1 MTKRNTILKSLICFM
16 FGLASFVLIACG
28 AAKPT
33 AIEVVEGVPAFV
45 RQDEQIDLS
54 NLKLKLTYSNDKT
67 KEIGVNEV
75 EYSFSSAEIGLQ
87 DLVISYTEKNTKVI
101 VTVQVQVISK
111 TAIAGVEIDAFAGV
125 YDGQNHSVTVTG
137 TETDDVVKYSLD
149 NGTTWLDNAPVF
161 KNAGEYPVQVKV
173 ERQNYDDLIINK
185 TISIAKKDLTISA
198 KTYNLTYGDAAPT
211 CELEFEGF
219 IEGETKDVLLSQPQ
233 AVCEYDATSDAG
245 SYDVVVSNADA
256 QNYNINYVK
265 GVVNVAKKQL
275 TVTASSHN
283 LTYGDDVPTYTAEI
297 TGFVNGQDKSVLITQ
312 PTLSCAYAKNSDV
325 GSYAVVAS
333 AAEAKNYSFNYVNG
347 NVTVAKRT
355 VDVAWGN
362 LNIEYTGE
370 KVLPTAQ
377 YADIDGNLISLNVNA
392 SNEEGYINVNNS
404 CSAVAVLDH
413 KNYQL
418 NSANSNTTFA
428 IVKASNRWIISP
440 SMDDIIVGSEY
451 APTAKAKVGIIKYEY
466 KLQEA
471 ADETYSLIKPTELG
485 LYTVRISVEETS
497 NYDGIAAE
505 TFNFKIYDQRS
516 SSQVLTWSSTL
527 LVDRTTNAQDFVD
540 KSNILIAG
548 NQNKFSLQILAEVK
562 GSVESTNQIDAQ
574 ISLQLWD
581 AETSSYKAIENV
593 AEYATITNSFNYINF
608 TSSAVGKQF
617 KIIVSPTNV
626 VQNADVEDLIFEVK
640 VVDGYNVYKAD
651 ELSVIV
657 NAYNHDSEKTENGWR
672 AFKQERNLA
681 DVQANAVVLQNNIEI
696 NNENIPS
703 YYFWSQAEVD
713 KFTSD
718 IKALTNQS
726 IVGSLKDGFGLYV
739 YERAINPG
747 DNFEFYGNYFNID
760 YSKLAKM
767 VLSREASYDG
777 TVSSSNGVKYYS
789 DDNDKNTQITT
800 HTSLF
805 RFAGTTKNS
814 NLLIKDLSVFGNGRR
829 SADTRES
836 GGAMLV
842 KIEGITSV
850 AENNSYSNCYMGFMY
865 TTSQEPTIEEGLTNK
880 LINTKGYNSYNS
892 LLYMW
897 GVKDLLIEGGEFVG
911 AGGPVMIVDH
921 ADPESKEQV
930 GGYPSTINI
939 IGTKL
944 ESFVTGNEPW
954 FASYGATALVPQ
966 IKAADEYYNKVGATF
981 LQEQTDYTG
990 KTIAGMMNLKV
1001 VYKSSAAEGITAAVV
1016 KGEVNFYNNRE
1027 EYQNK
1032 SVYGLDLTTYSA
1044 AAVASNNNILQNSRT
1059 GAILGQD
1066 TTGAFAK
1073 VEDTGVTNLNFYLQ
1087 NGMGIVLQLYKK

>member
-16 FGLASFVLIACG
+16 FGLASFVFIACG

-33 AIEVVEGVPAFV
+33 AIEVIEGLPAFV

-54 NLKLKLTYSNDKT
+54 NLKLKVTYSNDKT
-67 KEIGVNEV
+67 KQIGVGEI
-75 EYSFSSAEIGLQ
+75 EYSFSSAELGMQ
-87 DLVISYTEKNTKVI
+87 DLVIKYTESKKEVSI
-101 VTVQVQVISK
+101 TVQVQVISK
-111 TAIAGVEIDAFAGV
+111 TAIAGVEINAFAGV
-125 YDGQNHSVTVTG
+125 YDGQNHSVAVTG
-137 TETDDVVKYSLD
+137 TESDDVVKYSLN
-149 NGTTWLDNAPVF
+149 NGSTWLDTAPVF

-173 ERQNYDDLIINK
+173 ERANYDDLIVNK
-185 TISIAKKDLTISA
+185 TISIAKKDLTIA
-198 KTYNLTYGDAAPT
+198 GKTYNATYGDDAPIY
-211 CELEFEGF
+211 ELEYTGFVAGEGSAN
-219 IEGETKDVLLSQPQ
+219 LLDQPTRT
-233 AVCEYDATSDAG
+233 CDYNKTSDAG
-245 SYDVVVSNADA
+245 SYDVVIANAKA
-256 QNYNINYVK
+256 ENYNISYKN
-265 GVVNVAKKQL
+265 GVVKVAKKQL

-283 LTYGDDVPTYTAEI
+283 LTYGDDVPTYSVDIDAK
-297 TGFVNGQDKSVLITQ
+297 GFVNGQDKSVLTAQ
-312 PTLSCAYAKNSDV
+312 PTVSCSYAKNSDV
-325 GSYAVVAS
+325 GSYDVVPS
-333 AAEAKNYSFNYVNG
+333 GAEAKNYSFNYVLG
-347 NVTVAKRT
+347 SVTVAKRT

-370 KVLPTAQ
+370 KIVPTASFN
-377 YADIDGNLISLNVNA
+377 DVNNSLVALSVKANDEN
-392 SNEEGYINVNNS
+392 GYINVGTGYAV
-404 CSAVAVLDH
+404 SATLNH

-418 NSANSNTTFA
+418 NNATASTTFA
-428 IVKASNRWIISP
+428 IVKATNKWLVAPAIA
-440 SMDDIIVGSEY
+440 DVANNSEVN
-451 APTAKAKVGIIKYEY
+451 PTAVAKFGTPKFEY
-466 KLQEA
+466 KL
-471 ADETYSLIKPTELG
+471 ADALDDSYTETKPTQIG
-485 LYTVRISVEETS
+485 HYTLKVFVEQTE
-497 NYDGIAAE
+497 NYSAIE
-505 TFNFKIYDQRS
+505 PQTINFKIYDARQVTGFYS
-516 SSQVLTWSSTL
+516 SLLSDRAKNVDNFVEKNNVL
-527 LVDRTTNAQDFVD
+527 V
-540 KSNILIAG
+540 AG
-548 NQNKFSLQILAEVK
+548 SQNKFDLQILGECGVDTTTEIDTEIL
-562 GSVESTNQIDAQ
+562 VELFDESTN
-574 ISLQLWD
+574 
-581 AETSSYKAIENV
+581 TYKKIENLD
-593 AEYATITNSFNYINF
+593 EYVTITYIQNHL
-608 TSSAVGKQF
+608 QF
-617 KIIVSPTNV
+617 KPAANGKTFKITAKASNP
-626 VQNADVEDLIFEVK
+626 ADGLNNLVYEVK

-657 NAYNHDSEKTENGWR
+657 NAYNHDGEKTENGWR

-681 DVQANAVVLQNNIEI
+681 DVQANAVVLQNNIVI

-760 YSKLAKM
+760 YSNLAKM

-842 KIEGITSV
+842 KIEGLTSV

-865 TTSQEPTIEEGLTNK
+865 TTSQVPTIEEGLTNK

-981 LQEQTDYTG
+981 LQEQKDYTG

-1027 EYQNK
+1027 EYQSK
-1032 SVYGLDLTTYSA
+1032 LAYGLDLTTYSA

>member
-16 FGLASFVLIACG
+16 FGLASFVFIACG

-33 AIEVVEGVPAFV
+33 AIEVIEGLPAFV

-54 NLKLKLTYSNDKT
+54 NLKLKVTYSNDKT
-67 KEIGVNEV
+67 KQIGVGEI
-75 EYSFSSAEIGLQ
+75 EYSFSSAELGMQ
-87 DLVISYTEKNTKVI
+87 DLVIKYTESKKEVSI
-101 VTVQVQVISK
+101 TVQVQVISK
-111 TAIAGVEIDAFAGV
+111 TAIAGVEINAFAGA
-125 YDGQNHSVTVTG
+125 YDGQNHSVAVTG
-137 TETDDVVKYSLD
+137 TESDDVVKYSLN
-149 NGTTWLDNAPVF
+149 NGSTWLDTAPVF

-173 ERQNYDDLIINK
+173 ERANYDDLIVDK
-185 TISIAKKDLTISA
+185 TISIAKKDLTIA
-198 KTYNLTYGDAAPT
+198 GKTYNVIYGDNAPIYKLEYTGFVAGEGSANLLDQPTRT
-211 CELEFEGF
+211 CDYN
-219 IEGETKDVLLSQPQ
+219 K
-233 AVCEYDATSDAG
+233 TSDVG
-245 SYDVVVSNADA
+245 SYDVVIADA
-256 QNYNINYVK
+256 KAENYNISYKN
-265 GVVNVAKKQL
+265 GVVKVAKKQL

-283 LTYGDDVPTYTAEI
+283 LTYGDDVPTYSVDIDAK
-297 TGFVNGQDKSVLITQ
+297 GFVNGQDKSILDAQ
-312 PTLSCAYAKNSDV
+312 PTVSCSYAKNSDV
-325 GSYAVVAS
+325 GSYDVVPS
-333 AAEAKNYSFNYVNG
+333 GAEAKNYSFNYVLG
-347 NVTVAKRT
+347 SVTVAKRT

-370 KVLPTAQ
+370 KIVPTASFN
-377 YADIDGNLISLNVNA
+377 DVNNSLVALSVEANDEN
-392 SNEEGYINVNNS
+392 GYINVGTGYAV
-404 CSAVAVLDH
+404 SATLNH

-418 NSANSNTTFA
+418 NNTTASTTFA
-428 IVKASNRWIISP
+428 IVKATNKWLVAP
-440 SMDDIIVGSEY
+440 AVADVANNSEVN
-451 APTAKAKVGIIKYEY
+451 PTAVAKFGTPKFEY
-466 KLQEA
+466 KL
-471 ADETYSLIKPTELG
+471 ADALDDSYTETKPTQIG
-485 LYTVRISVEETS
+485 HYTLKVFVEQTE
-497 NYDGIAAE
+497 NYSAIE
-505 TFNFKIYDQRS
+505 PQTINFKIYDARQVTGFYS
-516 SSQVLTWSSTL
+516 SLLSERAKNVDNFVVKNNVL
-527 LVDRTTNAQDFVD
+527 V
-540 KSNILIAG
+540 AG
-548 NQNKFSLQILAEVK
+548 SQNKFDLQILGECGVDTTTEIDTEIL
-562 GSVESTNQIDAQ
+562 VELFDESTN
-574 ISLQLWD
+574 
-581 AETSSYKAIENV
+581 TYKKIENLD
-593 AEYATITNSFNYINF
+593 EYVTITYIQNHL
-608 TSSAVGKQF
+608 QF
-617 KIIVSPTNV
+617 KPAANGKTFKITAKASNP
-626 VQNADVEDLIFEVK
+626 ADGLNDLVYEVK

-657 NAYNHDSEKTENGWR
+657 NAYNHDGEKTENGWR
-672 AFKQERNLA
+672 TFKQERNLA
-681 DVQANAVVLQNNIEI
+681 DVQANAVVLQNNIVI

-760 YSKLAKM
+760 YSNLAKM

-777 TVSSSNGVKYYS
+777 SVSSSNGVKYYS

-814 NLLIKDLSVFGNGRR
+814 SLLIKDLSVFGNGRR

-842 KIEGITSV
+842 KIEGLTSV

-865 TTSQEPTIEEGLTNK
+865 TSSQEPTIEEGLTNK

-966 IKAADEYYNKVGATF
+966 IKGADEHYNKAGATF

-990 KTIAGMMNLKV
+990 KTIVGMMNLKV

-1032 SVYGLDLTTYSA
+1032 SVYGLDLTNYSA

-1059 GAILGQD
+1059 GAILRQD

>member
-16 FGLASFVLIACG
+16 FGLASFVFIACG

-33 AIEVVEGVPAFV
+33 AIEVIEGLPAFV

-54 NLKLKLTYSNDKT
+54 NLKLKVTYSNDKT
-67 KEIGVNEV
+67 KQIGAGEI
-75 EYSFSSAEIGLQ
+75 EYSFSSAELGMQ
-87 DLVISYTEKNTKVI
+87 DLVIKYTESKKEVSI
-101 VTVQVQVISK
+101 TVQVQVISK
-111 TAIAGVEIDAFAGV
+111 TAIAGVEINAFAGV
-125 YDGQNHSVTVTG
+125 YDGQNHSVAVTG
-137 TETDDVVKYSLD
+137 TESDDVVKYSLN
-149 NGTTWLDNAPVF
+149 NGSTWLDTAPVF
-161 KNAGEYPVQVKV
+161 KNTGEYPVKVKV
-173 ERQNYDDLIINK
+173 ERANYDDLIVDK
-185 TISIAKKDLTISA
+185 TISIAKKDLTIA
-198 KTYNLTYGDAAPT
+198 GKTYEATYGDDAPIY
-211 CELEFEGF
+211 ELEYTGFVAGEGSAN
-219 IEGETKDVLLSQPQ
+219 LLNQPTRT
-233 AVCEYDATSDAG
+233 CDYNKTSDVG
-245 SYDVVVSNADA
+245 SYDVVIANAKA
-256 QNYNINYVK
+256 ENYNISYKN
-265 GVVNVAKKQL
+265 GVVKVAKKQL

-283 LTYGDDVPTYTAEI
+283 LTYGDDAPTYSVDIDAK
-297 TGFVNGQDKSVLITQ
+297 GFVNGQDKSVLTAQ
-312 PTLSCAYAKNSDV
+312 PTVSCSYAKNSDV
-325 GSYAVVAS
+325 GNYDVVPS
-333 AAEAKNYSFNYVNG
+333 SAEAKNYSFNYVLG
-347 NVTVAKRT
+347 SVTVAKRT

-370 KVLPTAQ
+370 KIVPTASFN
-377 YADIDGNLISLNVNA
+377 DVNNSLVALSVKANDEN
-392 SNEEGYINVNNS
+392 GYINVGTGYAV
-404 CSAVAVLDH
+404 SATLNH

-418 NSANSNTTFA
+418 NNTTASTTFA
-428 IVKASNRWIISP
+428 IVKATNKWLVAP
-440 SMDDIIVGSEY
+440 AVVDVANNSEVN
-451 APTAKAKVGIIKYEY
+451 PTAVAKFGTPKFEY
-466 KLQEA
+466 KL
-471 ADETYSLIKPTELG
+471 ADALDDSYTETKPTQIG
-485 LYTVRISVEETS
+485 HYTLKVFVEQTE
-497 NYDGIAAE
+497 NYSAIE
-505 TFNFKIYDQRS
+505 PQTINFKIYDARQVTGFYS
-516 SSQVLTWSSTL
+516 SL
-527 LVDRTTNAQDFVD
+527 LSERADNVKDFVE
-540 KSNILIAG
+540 KNNVLVAG
-548 NQNKFSLQILAEVK
+548 SQNKFDLQILGEC
-562 GSVESTNQIDAQ
+562 G
-574 ISLQLWD
+574 
-581 AETSSYKAIENV
+581 AETTTEIDTEILVELFDELTNTYKKIENLD
-593 AEYATITNSFNYINF
+593 EYVTITNIQNHL
-608 TSSAVGKQF
+608 QF
-617 KIIVSPTNV
+617 KPAANGKTFKITAKASNP
-626 VQNADVEDLIFEVK
+626 ADGLNNLVYEVK

-657 NAYNHDSEKTENGWR
+657 NTYNHDSEKTENGWR

-747 DNFEFYGNYFNID
+747 DNFEFYGNYFNIN
-760 YSKLAKM
+760 YSNLAKM

-842 KIEGITSV
+842 KIEGLTSV

-921 ADPESKEQV
+921 ADPESKKQE

-966 IKAADEYYNKVGATF
+966 IKAEDEHYNDAHATF
-981 LQEQTDYTG
+981 LQEQKDYTG

-1059 GAILGQD
+1059 GVILNQSNLD
-1066 TTGAFAK
+1066 VNFAK

>member
-1 MTKRNTILKSLICFM
+1 MIKRNTILKSLICFM
-16 FGLASFVLIACG
+16 FGLASFVFIACG

-33 AIEVVEGVPAFV
+33 AIEVVDGLPAFV

-54 NLKLKLTYSNDKT
+54 NLKLKVTYSNDKT
-67 KEIGVNEV
+67 KEIGVGEV
-75 EYSFSSAEIGLQ
+75 EYSFSSANLGLQ
-87 DLVISYTEKNTKVI
+87 DLVIKYTENKNEVS

-111 TAIAGVEIDAFAGV
+111 TEIAGVEVDAFDGV
-125 YDGQNHSVTVTG
+125 YDGLNHSLTVAG
-137 TETDDVVKYSLD
+137 TETDDVVAYSVD
-149 NGTTWLDNAPVF
+149 NGATWLDEAPVF

-173 ERQNYDDLIINK
+173 ERENYDDLIINK
-185 TISIAKKDLTISA
+185 TISIAKKDLTISG
-198 KTYNLTYGDAAPT
+198 KTYNVTYGDSIAAY
-211 CELEFEGF
+211 ELEFNGF
-219 IEGETKDVLLSQPQ
+219 VEGENKEVLSSQPL
-233 AVCEYDATSDAG
+233 AICDYTETSDVG
-245 SYDVVVSNADA
+245 EYYVLISDTDA
-256 QNYNINYVK
+256 QNYNIDYVK

-283 LTYGDDVPTYTAEI
+283 LVYGDDVPAYSAEI
-297 TGFVNGQDKSVLITQ
+297 TGFVNGQDKSVLTTQ
-312 PTLSCAYAKNSDV
+312 PTLSCAYTKNSDA

-333 AAEAKNYSFNYVNG
+333 AAEAKNYSFDYVSG

-362 LNIEYTGE
+362 LDIEYTGE
-370 KVLPTAQ
+370 KIVPTASFNDVNNSLVALTVE
-377 YADIDGNLISLNVNA
+377 ADDEN
-392 SNEEGYINVNNS
+392 GYINVGTGYAV
-404 CSAVAVLDH
+404 SATLNH

-418 NSANSNTTFA
+418 NSSSASTTFA
-428 IVKASNRWIISP
+428 IVKATNKWLVAP
-440 SMDDIIVGSEY
+440 SIEDVVVGNDY
-451 APTAKAKVGIIKYEY
+451 APTATPKVGVVKFEY
-466 KLQEA
+466 KLQDA
-471 ADETYSLIKPTELG
+471 SDETYNLIKPTSLG
-485 LYTVRISVEETS
+485 LYTVRVSVEETS
-497 NYDGIAAE
+497 NYDGIAPQ
-505 TFNFKIYDQRS
+505 TLNYKIHDERS
-516 SSQVLTWSSTL
+516 SLQVTAMSSGL
-527 LVDRTTNAQDFVD
+527 LKDRTINSQNFIS
-540 KSNILIAG
+540 KNNILVAG

-562 GSVESTNQIDAQ
+562 GSPDTIEQVDANITMQ
-574 ISLQLWD
+574 KWD
-581 AETSSYKAIENV
+581 AGTSSYKAIENV

-608 TSSAVGKQF
+608 TSSAVGNQF
-617 KIIVSPTNV
+617 KITVSPTNV
-626 VQNADVEDLIFEVK
+626 ASGYDVEDLVYEVK

-657 NAYNHDSEKTENGWR
+657 NTYNHDSENADNGWR
-672 AFKQERNLA
+672 AFKQERGLA
-681 DVQANAVVLQNNIEI
+681 DVVANAVVLQNNIVI
-696 NNENIPS
+696 NNENISS

-747 DNFEFYGNYFNID
+747 DNFEFYGNYFKID
-760 YSKLAKM
+760 YSNLAKM
-767 VLSREASYDG
+767 VLAREASYDG
-777 TVSSSNGVKYYS
+777 EVSSSNGVKYYS

-842 KIEGITSV
+842 KIEGLTSV

-921 ADPESKEQV
+921 ADPESKKQE

-954 FASYGATALVPQ
+954 FASYGATALVPL
-966 IKAADEYYNKVGATF
+966 IKGSDGEYNKAGATF
-981 LQEQTDYTG
+981 LQEQTDLTG
-990 KTIAGMMNLKV
+990 KTVAGMMNLKV

-1027 EYQNK
+1027 EYKNK
-1032 SVYGLDLTTYSA
+1032 SAYGLDLTTYSA
-1044 AAVASNNNILQNSRT
+1044 EAVASSKIILQNSRT
-1059 GAILGQD
+1059 GAIIGKD
-1066 TTGAFAK
+1066 NIGDCAK
-1073 VEDTGVTNLNFYLQ
+1073 VEDTGVTNVNICLH

>member
-16 FGLASFVLIACG
+16 FGLASFVFIACG

-33 AIEVVEGVPAFV
+33 AIEVIEGLPAFV

-54 NLKLKLTYSNDKT
+54 NLKLKVTYSNDKT
-67 KEIGVNEV
+67 KQIGAGEI
-75 EYSFSSAEIGLQ
+75 EYSFSSAELGMQ
-87 DLVISYTEKNTKVI
+87 DLVIKYTESKKEVSI
-101 VTVQVQVISK
+101 TVQVQVISK
-111 TAIAGVEIDAFAGV
+111 TAIAGVEINAFAGV
-125 YDGQNHSVTVTG
+125 YDGQNHSVAVTG
-137 TETDDVVKYSLD
+137 AESDDVVKYSLN
-149 NGTTWLDNAPVF
+149 NGSTWLDTAPVF

-173 ERQNYDDLIINK
+173 ERANYDDLIVDK
-185 TISIAKKDLTISA
+185 TISIAKKDLTIA
-198 KTYNLTYGDAAPT
+198 GKTYEATYGDDAPIY
-211 CELEFEGF
+211 ELEYTGFVAGEGSAN
-219 IEGETKDVLLSQPQ
+219 LLDQPTRT
-233 AVCEYDATSDAG
+233 CDYNKTSDVG
-245 SYDVVVSNADA
+245 SYDVVIANAKA
-256 QNYNINYVK
+256 ENYNISYKN
-265 GVVNVAKKQL
+265 GVVKVAKKQL

-283 LTYGDDVPTYTAEI
+283 LTYGDDVPTYSVDIDAK
-297 TGFVNGQDKSVLITQ
+297 GFVNGQDKSVLDAQ
-312 PTLSCAYAKNSDV
+312 PKVSCSYAKNSDV
-325 GSYAVVAS
+325 GSYDVVPS
-333 AAEAKNYSFNYVNG
+333 GAEAKNYSFNYVLG
-347 NVTVAKRT
+347 SVTVAKRT

-370 KVLPTAQ
+370 KIVPTASFNDVNNSLV
-377 YADIDGNLISLNVNA
+377 ALNVEANDE
-392 SNEEGYINVNNS
+392 NGYINVGTGYAV
-404 CSAVAVLDH
+404 SATLNH

-418 NSANSNTTFA
+418 NNTTASTTFA
-428 IVKASNRWIISP
+428 IVKATNKWLVAP
-440 SMDDIIVGSEY
+440 AVADVANNSEVN
-451 APTAKAKVGIIKYEY
+451 PTAVAKFGTPKFEY
-466 KLQEA
+466 KL
-471 ADETYSLIKPTELG
+471 ADASDDSYTETKPTQIG
-485 LYTVRISVEETS
+485 HYTLKVFVEQTE
-497 NYDGIAAE
+497 NYSAIE
-505 TFNFKIYDQRS
+505 PQTINFKIYDER
-516 SSQVLTWSSTL
+516 QVLSFYSSL
-527 LVDRTTNAQDFVD
+527 LSERADNVNDFVEQ
-540 KSNILIAG
+540 NNVLVAG
-548 NQNKFSLQILAEVK
+548 SQNKFDLQILGELNGGIDTTTEIDTEILVELFD
-562 GSVESTNQIDAQ
+562 ESTNTYQ
-574 ISLQLWD
+574 
-581 AETSSYKAIENV
+581 KIENLD
-593 AEYATITNSFNYINF
+593 EYVTITYIQNYL
-608 TSSAVGKQF
+608 QF
-617 KIIVSPTNV
+617 KPAANGKTFKITAKASNP
-626 VQNADVEDLIFEVK
+626 ADGLNNLVYEVK

-657 NAYNHDSEKTENGWR
+657 NAYNHDGEKTENGWR

-681 DVQANAVVLQNNIEI
+681 DVQANAVVLQNNIVI

-760 YSKLAKM
+760 YSNLAKM

-777 TVSSSNGVKYYS
+777 SVSSSNGVKYYS

-805 RFAGTTKNS
+805 RFVGTTKNS

-842 KIEGITSV
+842 KIEGLTSV

-865 TTSQEPTIEEGLTNK
+865 TTSQEPTVEEGLTNK

-921 ADPESKEQV
+921 ADPESKKQV

-966 IKAADEYYNKVGATF
+966 IKAADAHYGPNATF
-981 LQEQTDYTG
+981 LQEQKDYTG

-1073 VEDTGVTNLNFYLQ
+1073 VEGTGVTNLNFYLQ

>member
-33 AIEVVEGVPAFV
+33 AIEVIDGLPAFV

-54 NLKLKLTYSNDKT
+54 NLKLKVTYSNDKT
-67 KEIGVNEV
+67 KQIGVGEI
-75 EYSFSSAEIGLQ
+75 EYSFSSAELGMQ
-87 DLVISYTEKNTKVI
+87 DLVIKYTESKKEVSI
-101 VTVQVQVISK
+101 TVQVQVISK
-111 TAIAGVEIDAFAGV
+111 TAIAGVEVNAFAGA
-125 YDGQNHSVTVTG
+125 YDGQNHSVAVTG
-137 TETDDVVKYSLD
+137 AESDDVVKYSLN
-149 NGTTWLDNAPVF
+149 NGSTWLDTAPVF

-173 ERQNYDDLIINK
+173 ERANYDDLIVDK
-185 TISIAKKDLTISA
+185 TISIAKKDLTIA
-198 KTYNLTYGDAAPT
+198 GKTYNVTYGDDVPT
-211 CELEFEGF
+211 YELEYTGFVAGEGSAN
-219 IEGETKDVLLSQPQ
+219 LLAQPTR
-233 AVCEYDATSDAG
+233 ACDYNKTSDAG
-245 SYDVVVSNADA
+245 SYDVVVANAEA
-256 QNYNINYVK
+256 ENYNISYKN
-265 GVVNVAKKQL
+265 GVVEVAKKQL

-283 LTYGDDVPTYTAEI
+283 LTYGDDVPTYSVDIDTK
-297 TGFVNGQDKSVLITQ
+297 GFVNGQDKSVLTAQ
-312 PTLSCAYAKNSDV
+312 PTASCSYAKNSDV
-325 GSYAVVAS
+325 GSYAVVPS
-333 AAEAKNYSFNYVNG
+333 GAEAKNYSFNYVNG

-355 VDVAWGN
+355 VDVVWGN

-370 KVLPTAQ
+370 KIVPTASFNDVNNSLVALSVE
-377 YADIDGNLISLNVNA
+377 ADDEN
-392 SNEEGYINVNNS
+392 GYINVGTGYAV
-404 CSAVAVLDH
+404 SATLNH

-418 NSANSNTTFA
+418 NNTTASTTFA
-428 IVKASNRWIISP
+428 IVKATNKWLVAP
-440 SMDDIIVGSEY
+440 AVADVANNSEVN
-451 APTAKAKVGIIKYEY
+451 PTAVAKFGTPKFEY
-466 KLQEA
+466 KL
-471 ADETYSLIKPTELG
+471 ADASDDSYTETKPTQIG
-485 LYTVRISVEETS
+485 HYTLKVFVEQTK
-497 NYDGIAAE
+497 NYSAIE
-505 TFNFKIYDQRS
+505 PQTINFKIYDARQVTGFYS
-516 SSQVLTWSSTL
+516 SLLSDRAKNVDNFVEKNNVL
-527 LVDRTTNAQDFVD
+527 V
-540 KSNILIAG
+540 AG
-548 NQNKFSLQILAEVK
+548 SQNKFDLQILGECGVDTTTEIDTEIL
-562 GSVESTNQIDAQ
+562 VELFDESTGTYQ
-574 ISLQLWD
+574 
-581 AETSSYKAIENV
+581 KIENLD
-593 AEYATITNSFNYINF
+593 EYVTITYIQNHL
-608 TSSAVGKQF
+608 QF
-617 KIIVSPTNV
+617 KPAANGKTFKITAKASNP
-626 VQNADVEDLIFEVK
+626 ADGLNDLVYEVK

-657 NAYNHDSEKTENGWR
+657 NAYNHDGEKTENGWR

-681 DVQANAVVLQNNIEI
+681 DVQANAVVLQNNIVI

-760 YSKLAKM
+760 YSNLAKM

-789 DDNDKNTQITT
+789 DDSDQNTQITT

-805 RFAGTTKNS
+805 RFVGTTKNS

-829 SADTRES
+829 SADSRES

-842 KIEGITSV
+842 KIEGLTSV

-921 ADPESKEQV
+921 ADPESKKQE

-981 LQEQTDYTG
+981 LQEQKDYTG

-1027 EYQNK
+1027 EYENK
-1032 SVYGLDLTTYSA
+1032 SAYGLNLTTYSA

-1059 GAILGQD
+1059 GVILNPSNLD
-1066 TTGAFAK
+1066 VNFAK

>member
-16 FGLASFVLIACG
+16 FGLASFVFIACG

-33 AIEVVEGVPAFV
+33 AIEVIEGLPAFV

-54 NLKLKLTYSNDKT
+54 NLKLKVTYSNDKT
-67 KEIGVNEV
+67 KQIGVGEI
-75 EYSFSSAEIGLQ
+75 EYSFSSAELGMQ
-87 DLVISYTEKNTKVI
+87 DLVIKYTESKKEVSI
-101 VTVQVQVISK
+101 TVQVQVISK
-111 TAIAGVEIDAFAGV
+111 TAIAGVEINAFSGA
-125 YDGQNHSVTVTG
+125 YDGQNHSVAVTG
-137 TETDDVVKYSLD
+137 AESDDVVKYSLN
-149 NGTTWLDNAPVF
+149 NGSTWLDTAPVF

-173 ERQNYDDLIINK
+173 ERANYDDLIVDK
-185 TISIAKKDLTISA
+185 TISIAKKDLTIA
-198 KTYNLTYGDAAPT
+198 GKTYNVIYGDNAPIY
-211 CELEFEGF
+211 ELEYTGFVAGEGSAN
-219 IEGETKDVLLSQPQ
+219 LLDQPTRT
-233 AVCEYDATSDAG
+233 CDYNKTSDVG
-245 SYDVVVSNADA
+245 SYDVVIANAKA
-256 QNYNINYVK
+256 ENYNISYKN
-265 GVVNVAKKQL
+265 GVVKVAKKQL

-283 LTYGDDVPTYTAEI
+283 LTYGDDVPTYSVDIDAK
-297 TGFVNGQDKSVLITQ
+297 GFVNGQDKSVLTAQ
-312 PTLSCAYAKNSDV
+312 PIVSCSYAKNSDV
-325 GSYAVVAS
+325 GSYDVVPS
-333 AAEAKNYSFNYVNG
+333 GAEAKNYSFNYVLG
-347 NVTVAKRT
+347 SVTVAKRT

-370 KVLPTAQ
+370 KIVPTASFNDVNNSLV
-377 YADIDGNLISLNVNA
+377 ALNVEANDE
-392 SNEEGYINVNNS
+392 NGYINVGTGYAV
-404 CSAVAVLDH
+404 SATLNH

-418 NSANSNTTFA
+418 NNTTASTTFA
-428 IVKASNRWIISP
+428 IVKATNKWLVAP
-440 SMDDIIVGSEY
+440 AVADVANNSEVN
-451 APTAKAKVGIIKYEY
+451 PTAVAKFGTPKFEY
-466 KLQEA
+466 KL
-471 ADETYSLIKPTELG
+471 ADALDDSYTETKPTQIG
-485 LYTVRISVEETS
+485 HYTLKVFVEQTE
-497 NYDGIAAE
+497 NYSAIE
-505 TFNFKIYDQRS
+505 PQTINFKIYDARQVTGFYS
-516 SSQVLTWSSTL
+516 SLLSERAKNVDNFVEKNNVL
-527 LVDRTTNAQDFVD
+527 V
-540 KSNILIAG
+540 AG
-548 NQNKFSLQILAEVK
+548 SQNKFDLQILGECGVDTTTEIDTEIL
-562 GSVESTNQIDAQ
+562 VELFDESTN
-574 ISLQLWD
+574 
-581 AETSSYKAIENV
+581 TYKKIENLD
-593 AEYATITNSFNYINF
+593 EYVTITYIQNYL
-608 TSSAVGKQF
+608 QF
-617 KIIVSPTNV
+617 KPAANGKTFKITAKASNP
-626 VQNADVEDLIFEVK
+626 ADGLNNLVYEVK

-681 DVQANAVVLQNNIEI
+681 DVQANAVVLQNNIVI

-760 YSKLAKM
+760 YSNLAKM

-777 TVSSSNGVKYYS
+777 SVSSSNGVKYYS

-836 GGAMLV
+836 GGAMLA
-842 KIEGITSV
+842 KIEGLTSV

-865 TTSQEPTIEEGLTNK
+865 TTSQVPTIEEGLTNK

-1059 GAILGQD
+1059 GVILNPSNLD
-1066 TTGAFAK
+1066 VNFAK

>member
-16 FGLASFVLIACG
+16 FGLASFVFIACG

-33 AIEVVEGVPAFV
+33 AIEVIEGLPAFV

-54 NLKLKLTYSNDKT
+54 NLKLKVTYSNDKT
-67 KEIGVNEV
+67 KQIGAGEI
-75 EYSFSSAEIGLQ
+75 EYSFSSAELGMQ
-87 DLVISYTEKNTKVI
+87 DLVIKYTESKKEVSI
-101 VTVQVQVISK
+101 TVQVQVISK
-111 TAIAGVEIDAFAGV
+111 TAIAGVEINAFAGA
-125 YDGQNHSVTVTG
+125 YDGQNHSVAVTG
-137 TETDDVVKYSLD
+137 TESDDVVKYSLN
-149 NGTTWLDNAPVF
+149 NGSTWLDTAPVF

-173 ERQNYDDLIINK
+173 ERANYDDLIVDK
-185 TISIAKKDLTISA
+185 TISIAKKDLTIA
-198 KTYNLTYGDAAPT
+198 GKTYKVTYGDDAPIY
-211 CELEFEGF
+211 ELEYTGFVAGEGSAN
-219 IEGETKDVLLSQPQ
+219 LLDQPTRT
-233 AVCEYDATSDAG
+233 CDYNKTSDVG
-245 SYDVVVSNADA
+245 SYDVVIANAEA
-256 QNYNINYVK
+256 ENYNISYKN
-265 GVVNVAKKQL
+265 GVVEVAKKQL

-283 LTYGDDVPTYTAEI
+283 LTYGDDVPTYSVDIDAK
-297 TGFVNGQDKSVLITQ
+297 GFVNGQDKSVLTAQ
-312 PTLSCAYAKNSDV
+312 PTVSCSYAKNSDV
-325 GSYAVVAS
+325 GSYDVVPS
-333 AAEAKNYSFNYVNG
+333 GAEAKNYSFNYVLG
-347 NVTVAKRT
+347 SVTVAKRT

-370 KVLPTAQ
+370 KIVPTASFN
-377 YADIDGNLISLNVNA
+377 DVNNSLVALSVKANDEN
-392 SNEEGYINVNNS
+392 GYINVGTGYAV
-404 CSAVAVLDH
+404 SATLNH

-418 NSANSNTTFA
+418 NNTTASTTFA
-428 IVKASNRWIISP
+428 IVKATNKWLVAP
-440 SMDDIIVGSEY
+440 AVADVANNSEVN
-451 APTAKAKVGIIKYEY
+451 PTAVAKFGTPKFEY
-466 KLQEA
+466 KL
-471 ADETYSLIKPTELG
+471 ADALDDSYTQTKPTQIG
-485 LYTVRISVEETS
+485 HYTLKVFVEQTE
-497 NYDGIAAE
+497 NYFAIE
-505 TFNFKIYDQRS
+505 PQTINFKIYDARQVTGFYS
-516 SSQVLTWSSTL
+516 SL
-527 LVDRTTNAQDFVD
+527 LSERADNVKDFVE
-540 KSNILIAG
+540 KNNVLVAG
-548 NQNKFSLQILAEVK
+548 SQNKFDLQILGECGVDTTTEIDTEIL
-562 GSVESTNQIDAQ
+562 VELFDELTN
-574 ISLQLWD
+574 
-581 AETSSYKAIENV
+581 TYKKIENLD
-593 AEYATITNSFNYINF
+593 EYVTITYIQNHL
-608 TSSAVGKQF
+608 QF
-617 KIIVSPTNV
+617 KPAANGKTFKITAKASNPAEGLNNLVY
-626 VQNADVEDLIFEVK
+626 EVK

-657 NAYNHDSEKTENGWR
+657 NTYNHDSEKTENGWR

-681 DVQANAVVLQNNIEI
+681 DVQANAVVLQNNIVI

-760 YSKLAKM
+760 YSNLAKM

-842 KIEGITSV
+842 KIEGLTSV

-921 ADPESKEQV
+921 ADPESKKQE

-981 LQEQTDYTG
+981 LQEQKDYTG

-1016 KGEVNFYNNRE
+1016 KGEVNFYNDRE

-1059 GAILGQD
+1059 GVILNPSNLD
-1066 TTGAFAK
+1066 VNFAK

>member
-16 FGLASFVLIACG
+16 FGLASFVFIACG

-33 AIEVVEGVPAFV
+33 AIEVIEGLPAFV

-54 NLKLKLTYSNDKT
+54 NLKLKVTYSNDKT
-67 KEIGVNEV
+67 KQIGVGEI
-75 EYSFSSAEIGLQ
+75 EYSFSSAELGMQ
-87 DLVISYTEKNTKVI
+87 DLVIKYTESKKEVSI
-101 VTVQVQVISK
+101 TVQVQVISK
-111 TAIAGVEIDAFAGV
+111 TAIAGVEINAFAGV
-125 YDGQNHSVTVTG
+125 YDGQNHSVAVTG
-137 TETDDVVKYSLD
+137 TESNDVVKYSLN
-149 NGTTWLDNAPVF
+149 NGSTWLDTAPVF

-173 ERQNYDDLIINK
+173 ERANYDDLIVDK
-185 TISIAKKDLTISA
+185 TISIAKKDLTIA
-198 KTYNLTYGDAAPT
+198 GKTYNATYGDDAPIY
-211 CELEFEGF
+211 ELEYTGFVAGEGSAN
-219 IEGETKDVLLSQPQ
+219 LLDQPTRT
-233 AVCEYDATSDAG
+233 CDYNKTSDVG
-245 SYDVVVSNADA
+245 SYDVVIANAKA
-256 QNYNINYVK
+256 ENYNISYKN
-265 GVVNVAKKQL
+265 GVVKVAKKQL

-283 LTYGDDVPTYTAEI
+283 LTYGDDVPTYSVDIDAK
-297 TGFVNGQDKSVLITQ
+297 GFVNGQDKSVLTAQ
-312 PTLSCAYAKNSDV
+312 PTVSCSYAKNSDV
-325 GSYAVVAS
+325 GSYDVVPS
-333 AAEAKNYSFNYVNG
+333 GAEAKNYSFNYVLG
-347 NVTVAKRT
+347 SVTVAKRT

-370 KVLPTAQ
+370 KIVPTASFNDVNNSLV
-377 YADIDGNLISLNVNA
+377 ALNVEANDE
-392 SNEEGYINVNNS
+392 NGYINVGTGYAV
-404 CSAVAVLDH
+404 SATLNH

-418 NSANSNTTFA
+418 NNTTASTTFA
-428 IVKASNRWIISP
+428 IVKATNKWLVAP
-440 SMDDIIVGSEY
+440 AVADVANNSEVN
-451 APTAKAKVGIIKYEY
+451 PTAVAKFGTPKFEY
-466 KLQEA
+466 KL
-471 ADETYSLIKPTELG
+471 ADALDDSYTETKPTQIG
-485 LYTVRISVEETS
+485 HYTLKVFVEQTE
-497 NYDGIAAE
+497 NYSAIE
-505 TFNFKIYDQRS
+505 PQTINFKIYDARQVTGFYS
-516 SSQVLTWSSTL
+516 SLLSERAKNVDNFVEKNNVL
-527 LVDRTTNAQDFVD
+527 V
-540 KSNILIAG
+540 AG
-548 NQNKFSLQILAEVK
+548 SQNKFDLQILGECGVDTTTEIDTEIL
-562 GSVESTNQIDAQ
+562 VELFDESTN
-574 ISLQLWD
+574 
-581 AETSSYKAIENV
+581 TYKKIENLD
-593 AEYATITNSFNYINF
+593 EYVTITNIQNHL
-608 TSSAVGKQF
+608 QF
-617 KIIVSPTNV
+617 KPAANGKTFKITAKASNP
-626 VQNADVEDLIFEVK
+626 ADGLNNLVYEVK

-657 NAYNHDSEKTENGWR
+657 NAYNHDGEKTENGWR

-681 DVQANAVVLQNNIEI
+681 DVQANAVVLQNNIVI

-760 YSKLAKM
+760 YSNLAKM

-777 TVSSSNGVKYYS
+777 SVSSSNGVKYYS

-814 NLLIKDLSVFGNGRR
+814 SLLIKDLSVFGNGRR

-842 KIEGITSV
+842 KIEGLTSV

-865 TTSQEPTIEEGLTNK
+865 TSSQKPTVEEGLTNK

-1032 SVYGLDLTTYSA
+1032 SVYGLDLTNYSA

-1066 TTGAFAK
+1066 TTGDFAK

>member
-1 MTKRNTILKSLICFM
+1 M
-16 FGLASFVLIACG
+16 FGLASFILVACG
-28 AAKPT
+28 APKPT
-33 AIEVVEGVPAFV
+33 SIEVISGLPSYV
-45 RQDEQIDLS
+45 RQTEQIDLS
-54 NLKLKLTYSNDKT
+54 NLKLKVTYANNST
-67 KEIGVNEV
+67 KEIGVGEV
-75 EYSFSSAEIGLQ
+75 EYTFSSAELGMQ
-87 DLVISYTEKNTKVI
+87 DLVIKYTENKKEVSL
-101 VTVQVQVISK
+101 TVQVQVISK
-111 TAIAGVEIDAFAGV
+111 TAIAGVEVNAFNGV
-125 YDGQNHSVTVTG
+125 YDSLDHGLTVTG
-137 TETDDVVKYSLD
+137 TETDDTVSYSVD
-149 NGTTWLDNAPVF
+149 NGATWLDTAPVY
-161 KNAGEYPVQVKV
+161 KNAGEYTVQVKV
-173 ERQNYDDLIINK
+173 ERANFDDLIINK
-185 TISIAKKDLTISA
+185 TISIAKKDLTIA
-198 KTYNLTYGDAAPT
+198 GKTYKVTYGDAAPVYEIEYTGFVSGESSENLTAKPTIT
-211 CELEFEGF
+211 CEY
-219 IEGETKDVLLSQPQ
+219 SS
-233 AVCEYDATSDAG
+233 TSDAG
-245 SYDVVVSNADA
+245 SYDIVIGDVEVA
-256 QNYNINYVK
+256 NYNTNLIK

-275 TVTASSHN
+275 TVTASSHSV
-283 LTYGDDVPTYTAEI
+283 TFGDEVPTYSAEI
-297 TGFVNGQDKSVLITQ
+297 TGFVNGQDKSVLTAQ
-312 PTLSCAYAKNSDV
+312 PNFVCEYTKTSNA
-325 GSYAVVAS
+325 GSYAVIANN
-333 AAEAKNYSFNYVNG
+333 AAAKNYSFNYVNG

-355 VDVAWGN
+355 VDVVWGN
-362 LNIEYTGE
+362 LSLEYTGE

-392 SNEEGYINVNNS
+392 SNEECYINVNNS

-418 NSANSNTTFA
+418 NSENSNTTFA

-440 SMDDIIVGSEY
+440 SMDDVIVGSEY

-497 NYDGIAAE
+497 NYNGIAAE

-516 SSQVLTWSSTL
+516 SSQVLTWSSSL
-527 LVDRTTNAQDFVD
+527 LKDRTTNAQNFVD

-548 NQNKFSLQILAEVK
+548 SQNKFSLQILAEVK
-562 GSVESTNQIDAQ
+562 GSPDTIEQVDANITMQ
-574 ISLQLWD
+574 KWD
-581 AETSSYKAIENV
+581 AGTSSYKAIENV

-608 TSSAVGKQF
+608 TSSAVGNQF
-617 KIIVSPTNV
+617 KITVSPTNV
-626 VQNADVEDLIFEVK
+626 ASGYDVEDLVYEVK
-640 VVDGYNVYKAD
+640 VVDGYNVYEAD

-657 NAYNHDSEKTENGWR
+657 NAYNHDDEKTENGWR
-672 AFKQERNLA
+672 AFKQEKGLA
-681 DVQANAVVLQNNIEI
+681 GVEANAVVLQSNIKI
-696 NNENIPS
+696 TDQNISS

-718 IKALTNQS
+718 VKSLTNQP
-726 IVGSLKDGFGLYV
+726 IVGSLKDGYGLYV
-739 YERAINPG
+739 YERQIAAG
-747 DNFEFYGNYFNID
+747 DNFAFYGNYFNID
-760 YSKLAKM
+760 YSSLSKM
-767 VLSREASYDG
+767 VLAREASYKG
-777 TVSSSNGVKYYS
+777 EISNKNGVKFYS
-789 DDNDKNTQITT
+789 EDSNQNTQITT

-829 SADTRES
+829 TTDTRES

-842 KIEGITSV
+842 KIEGLTSV

-865 TTSQEPTIEEGLTNK
+865 TSSQEPTIEEGLTNK

-966 IKAADEYYNKVGATF
+966 IKGADGHYNDAGATF
-981 LQEQTDYTG
+981 LQEQTDLTG
-990 KTIAGMMNLKV
+990 KTVAGMMNLKV
-1001 VYKSSAAEGITAAVV
+1001 VYKSSAAEGTTEAVV

-1027 EYQNK
+1027 EYEK
-1032 SVYGLDLTTYSA
+1032 KLAYGLDLTTYSYKA
-1044 AAVASNNNILQNSRT
+1044 AKVVKNNMLQNSRT

-1073 VEDTGVTNLNFYLQ
+1073 VEDTGVTNVNIYLQ